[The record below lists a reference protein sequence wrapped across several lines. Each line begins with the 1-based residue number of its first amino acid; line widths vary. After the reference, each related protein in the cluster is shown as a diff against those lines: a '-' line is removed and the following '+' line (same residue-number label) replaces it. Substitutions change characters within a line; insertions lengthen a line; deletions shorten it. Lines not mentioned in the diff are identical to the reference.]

1 MCSDFTGIKL
11 GQAPFFWTESEYI
24 YHAITLDNYMTCDSE
39 SESLCDCKTLIFSFG
54 WQENLHVWI

>member
-54 WQENLHVWI
+54 